1 MSKVLSPLRPDRS
14 MWERLSERG
23 IQSSTLEALE
33 RFVGQAADRE
43 LYQANPRY
51 WAGRLGLDETTALT
65 LIVAGVAAGLFEL
78 NWQTI
83 CPVCQH
89 PGPAA
94 QVLGAVAGYQR
105 CAQCGFAYDAHLDDE
120 VFVTVSVS
128 HILRPLSLTQ
138 HDDPDFRAALNARY
152 G

>member
-1 MSKVLSPLRPDRS
+1 MSKVLSPLRPDRA

-43 LYQANPRY
+43 LYQANPRH
-51 WAGRLGLDETTALT
+51 WAERLGLDEPTALT
-65 LIVAGVAAGLFEL
+65 LIVAGVAAGLVEL

-94 QVLGAVAGYQR
+94 QVLGGSR
-105 CAQCGFAYDAHLDDE
+105 W
-120 VFVTVSVS
+120 
-128 HILRPLSLTQ
+128 P
-138 HDDPDFRAALNARY
+138 AALCSVWLCV
-152 G
+152 